1 MANEC
6 FNRLILDGD
15 FETARKIAEMCEK
28 DNDLLFGYAVFSDEN
43 DGKIIIHYTTNWSS
57 YENKIHDLSE
67 KFKDIR
73 FTLIS
78 EEYNSNS
85 GWANIIKNGE
95 CLEQLKWDLETRY
108 YEDECD
114 EWFK

>member
-15 FETARKIAEMCEK
+15 FETAKKIAEMCEK
-28 DNDLLFGYAVFSDEN
+28 DNDLLFGYAVFSDEK

-57 YENKIHDLSE
+57 YEENVFDLSE

-78 EEYNSNS
+78 EEFNSNES
-85 GWANIIKNGE
+85 SAFIIQNGKS
-95 CLEQLKWDLETRY
+95 LEEVFWQAETRY
-108 YEDECD
+108 Y
-114 EWFK
+114 